1 MINSNIFSI
10 IIDNLFIND
19 DENDISSFQNTEND
33 KIIYIGNTTQPLS
46 KKFYDLKKQT
56 KNSKCA
62 FYNYVIDYYNGN
74 FTKWKINLLEN
85 YNATDKQDLD
95 NKTNEYINKYIDD
108 GYTVINKLYNECKT
122 LSKKEHYEVWKN
134 KQLELNPEQFKLKN
148 REKSKKYYNKNIK
161 KPDIKINETIIIPK
175 LPKSKIYKKNTNSNP
190 IFSDTTKTNYIYL
203 INLIYNNYN
212 TTPLDINHDIFNY
225 INGNKYKA
233 VNITKTFKFIKDNIK
248 DIIYKYYTY
257 INQLY
262 SIFSHIRGFA
272 DVIKHLEPY
281 KNYKND
287 TYIDNKHNYIPPD
300 ELLTKINFNDH
311 DIINNIRTSNLDNNR
326 KLVHCIFTL
335 IPTKRP
341 SEYRKIK
348 IIDNDPT
355 LNINIDKK
363 FNYYYN
369 KKIYIYNMKSNKN
382 NQILIIDVPDIID
395 ELINKNNVFLFQYK
409 NNINGYTA
417 SGFNAFIKK
426 TFNDIYNYP
435 FNPNFIRRLYATY
448 INKNSFNP
456 IKRKEI
462 AKIMNHSLTQQ
473 VLYAFD

>member
-1 MINSNIFSI
+1 MINSNIYSVT
-10 IIDNLFIND
+10 IDKIFIND
-19 DENDISSFQNTEND
+19 DENDISSFQNTENY

-46 KKFYDLKKQT
+46 KKFYDLKKET
-56 KNSKCA
+56 KKSKCA
-62 FYNYVIDYYNGN
+62 FYNYIIDNYNGN
-74 FTKWKINLLEN
+74 FSKWKINLLEN
-85 YNATDKQDLD
+85 YNATDKQDLE

-122 LSKKEHYEVWKN
+122 LSKKEQYEVWKN
-134 KQLELNPEQFKLKN
+134 KQLELNPEEFKLKN
-148 REKSKKYYNKNIK
+148 IEKSKKYYNKNIK
-161 KPDIKINETIIIPK
+161 KPDIKINETVIIPK
-175 LPKSKIYKKNTNSNP
+175 LAKSKKYKKNTNSNP
-190 IFSDTTKTNYIYL
+190 IFADTTKTNYIYI

-281 KNYKND
+281 KNFKND

-300 ELLTKINFNDH
+300 ELLSKINFNDEE
-311 DIINNIRTSNLDNNR
+311 IINNIRASKLENNR

-348 IIDNDPT
+348 IIDYDPT

-363 FNYYYN
+363 FNYYYY

-382 NQILIIDVPDIID
+382 KEILIIDVPEIVD

-448 INKNSFNP
+448 INKSSFNP

-473 VLYAFD
+473 VLYSY

>member
-1 MINSNIFSI
+1 MINSNIYSVTI
-10 IIDNLFIND
+10 NKIFIND
-19 DENDISSFQNTEND
+19 DENDISSFENTEND

-46 KKFYDLKKQT
+46 KKFYDLKKET
-56 KNSKCA
+56 KKFKCA
-62 FYNYVIDYYNGN
+62 FYNYIIDNYNGN
-74 FTKWKINLLEN
+74 FSKWKINLLEN
-85 YNATDKQDLD
+85 YNATDKQDLE

-108 GYTVINKLYNECKT
+108 GYTVINTLYNECKT
-122 LSKKEHYEVWKN
+122 LSKKEQYEVWKN
-134 KQLELNPEQFKLKN
+134 KQLELNPEEFKLKN

-175 LPKSKIYKKNTNSNP
+175 LAKSKKYKKNTNSNP
-190 IFSDTTKTNYIYL
+190 IFADTTKTNYIYL

-233 VNITKTFKFIKDNIK
+233 VNITKTFKFVKDNIK

-281 KNYKND
+281 KNYKNE
-287 TYIDNKHNYIPPD
+287 TYIDNKHNYIPPE
-300 ELLTKINFNDH
+300 ELLTKINFNDEE
-311 DIINNIRTSNLDNNR
+311 IINNIRTSNLDNNR

-341 SEYRKIK
+341 GEYRKIK
-348 IIDNDPT
+348 IIDYDPT

-382 NQILIIDVPDIID
+382 KEILIIDVPDVVD
-395 ELINKNNVFLFQYK
+395 ELINKNNIFLFQYK

-448 INKNSFNP
+448 INKSSFNP

-473 VLYAFD
+473 VLYSY